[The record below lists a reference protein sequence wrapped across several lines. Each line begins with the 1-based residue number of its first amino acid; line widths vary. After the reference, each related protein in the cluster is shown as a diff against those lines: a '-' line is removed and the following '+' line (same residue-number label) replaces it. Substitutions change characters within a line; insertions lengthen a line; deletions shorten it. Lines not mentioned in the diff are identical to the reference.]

1 MSNEISTKAMWRFVA
16 GVIAGNLA
24 WTMLWLGLNVGLRT
38 QGLLPADPTALVDA
52 SAPLLIMLV
61 ASVAFSVAAGWI
73 ATAIAPHARYWPAI
87 VLSVIQLA
95 LGILF
100 QSQAWQLM
108 PLWYHAAFLLL
119 LVPAT
124 LLGAWIRLR

>member
-1 MSNEISTKAMWRFVA
+1 MWRFVA

-24 WTMLWLGLNVGLRT
+24 WTVLWLGLNVGLRT
-38 QGLLPADPTALVDA
+38 QALLPADPAERVEA
-52 SAPLLIMLV
+52 SIPLLIMLL

-87 VLSVIQLA
+87 VLAVIQLG

-124 LLGAWIRLR
+124 LLGARLRLR

>member
-1 MSNEISTKAMWRFVA
+1 MWRFVA

-38 QGLLPADPTALVDA
+38 QGLLPADPTERIEA
-52 SAPLLIMLV
+52 STPLLIMLL

-73 ATAIAPHARYWPAI
+73 ATAIAPLARYWPAI
-87 VLSVIQLA
+87 VLSVIQFA
-95 LGILF
+95 LGIFF

-108 PLWYHAAFLLL
+108 PLWYHVPFLLL
-119 LVPAT
+119 LIPAT
-124 LLGAWIRLR
+124 LLGAWFRLR